1 MRRLGRVAAFYEERP
16 LPKIAKPADNLPSN
30 NRRLIS
36 LAQKLFGQFWRRP
49 LARMLDVHQNQAH
62 RWVKGESE
70 VQDVDLKRLRD
81 YAKQHAKDI
90 LKEVG

>member
-1 MRRLGRVAAFYEERP
+1 M
-16 LPKIAKPADNLPSN
+16 PKITNPADNLPSN
-30 NRRLIS
+30 NRRMIA
-36 LAQKLFGQFWRRP
+36 LAQKLFGQFWQRP
-49 LARMLDVHQNQAH
+49 LARMLGAHQTQAQ

-81 YAKQHAKDI
+81 YARQHAKDI